1 MIFLGMIKKK
11 KKKERREQI
20 KHKKMIEVDL
30 NFKKFWLKDS
40 QFKMFQKKKK
50 KLLEEFEFYFFGRIW
65 VEIFETLLIL
75 EDSEWEGFK
84 GY

>member
-1 MIFLGMIKKK
+1 
-11 KKKERREQI
+11 
-20 KHKKMIEVDL
+20 MIEVDL
-30 NFKKFWLKDS
+30 NFKEFWLKDS

-50 KLLEEFEFYFFGRIW
+50 TFGRIWILFFGRIW

-84 GY
+84 GYKFWIG

>member
-1 MIFLGMIKKK
+1 MIFLGLIKK

-30 NFKKFWLKDS
+30 NFKEFWLKDS

-50 KLLEEFEFYFFGRIW
+50 TFGRI
-65 VEIFETLLIL
+65 
-75 EDSEWEGFK
+75 
-84 GY
+84 